1 MCLVVRI
8 LVIEDYAPIRD
19 SIVACLRELG
29 FVVSEAGDGEKG
41 LWLAEHEPHDV
52 IILDIMLPRIDG
64 FTLLDRLRR
73 KGNEALVLILT
84 AKDDLDDRLL
94 GLDSGADD
102 YLTKPFALA
111 ELVSRINA
119 LIRRRHGFRNPVIHA
134 GDIRIDLNKRK
145 VWRGQSELKLTG
157 REYSI
162 LEMLTLRRGQI
173 LSRTEIWDTVYDPE
187 AELTSN
193 SVDVH
198 ISQLRKKLHLDGVP
212 PLIQT
217 RRGLGYVLE
226 IPIQ

>member
-1 MCLVVRI
+1 MGLSVRI
-8 LVIEDYAPIRD
+8 LVVEDYAPIRE
-19 SIVACLRELG
+19 SIVICLRELG
-29 FVVSEAGDGEKG
+29 FVVAEADDGEKG
-41 LWLAEHEPHDV
+41 LWLAEHESHDV
-52 IILDIMLPRIDG
+52 IILDIMLPRMDG
-64 FTLLDRLRR
+64 FEILDRLR
-73 KGNEALVLILT
+73 KQGNEALVLILT

-111 ELVSRINA
+111 ELVSRTRA
-119 LIRRRHGFRNPVIHA
+119 LIRRKHGFRSPSIHA
-134 GDIRIDLNKRK
+134 GEIRIDLSTRK
-145 VWRGQSELKLTG
+145 VWRGDFELKLTG

-162 LEMLTLRRGQI
+162 LELLAVRRGQI
-173 LSRTEIWDTVYDPE
+173 ISRTEIWETVYDSE

-198 ISQLRKKLHLDGVP
+198 ISQLRKKLHLDGSP

-226 IPIQ
+226 IPSK